1 MKVISTDLRPIKTRL
16 DSVSIPCRLR
26 VFSKFA
32 ISLVLF
38 LCLGIGNVW
47 GNDYTINGEC
57 TDWDDEPM
65 TVSTGG
71 NYEYFGP
78 ITTIW
83 NDFSVSDGVNTY
95 GSASV
100 VDGFN
105 STDVTIGDNGGGL
118 AYVDNSDDPYYIIVW
133 YPNTDFNSNS
143 TPVICAST
151 TLPDDT
157 SIPSGD
163 KVIYSATAIATSNV
177 AVPHSSNLTVPSTAA
192 TITGG
197 TMVIY
202 NRYSSDDL
210 TPIRP
215 NFGPTGDQMP
225 AFYLSGGSVSFQV
238 NISGYTLEDGDIISA
253 KIYARQYAVDGNGLW
268 FSTSSSR
275 PGSAPTEKA
284 VASSAAG
291 SAWTNVSYTVTS
303 SDALNGVSS
312 FYIYLGLRDQSKTTI
327 VFTDFVITRPA
338 VCAAPN
344 HVDITGTNKYLGGQ
358 TVSLTATAYSTAGTG
373 SPIAAGNITGYQWQK
388 EINSVWTNVTN
399 GTTDG
404 VTISGAT
411 TNILQITPCTH
422 QNSGQYRCI
431 ISTGATCSTTSD
443 AYGVHIFSIYGHYY
457 GGEYAH
463 NEITWTSG
471 TTGTAT
477 IHLNAS
483 STYLFKVWSNDGYYY
498 GNGTNNYIIQP
509 INWNCGTGNS
519 EMRLLTGPEGDYT
532 FTVNIEHGLDGSPY
546 VNLQVAYP
554 SVSHPS
560 TGYMY
565 ITKWWGTC
573 YVHYWEGTNNA
584 LSPWGYDPALNSDR
598 YVEICGT
605 NYWYFPVIDTY
616 NKVIAK
622 DAAGDP
628 SNTTGDQVSTDHGG
642 KYITHDGSWGW
653 HDFTTYTISFNN
665 GGGSGTM
672 SSITGICPNDN
683 QAIPAN
689 LFTKPTYVFD
699 HWTANVNV
707 TVGGATVTAGDP
719 IANGATIQNITS
731 NITLTAQWVYG
742 GPTIVNIPGTVN
754 KGNVLDVSDDTWWT
768 TDNDYYDFGTGS
780 GASSRSIEWTVN
792 LTASGVYSVTEDFY
806 SVYTTFWKGHQWY
819 IELIDDGDNV
829 VSDYTSTQVWL
840 EHGPRTDALTW
851 DLSGVTPGEYTLR
864 VTNPWSGSEPKL
876 KSLTFAIPFT
886 YTKVPD
892 RAEYGDSGDA
902 HRAYGT
908 IEDDVVT
915 VPLSS
920 TGAIS
925 KNDATRTLIIGSET
939 VVAPETEDGRLDNI
953 PYDKDPFYT
962 YAYPVW
968 RFDHWD
974 ITDLNDI
981 KAVYIPTFAVDY
993 QTNGGVINNDPYA
1006 HWYRYTGREEDYTEL
1021 PMNLTKEGF
1030 VFAGWYQ
1037 NSTTQLF
1044 STLPGHY
1051 YGNYAIECTGEYS
1064 TECDY
1069 RLKAHWILDCDEA
1082 QVLSGV
1088 KITGSGTSSYD
1099 LYGYNEEEYAGT
1111 PVVNVGST
1119 TVTADA
1125 DNDGNNETGY
1135 ELDTNGSSIVFAT
1148 LKKGDFRAGDLVRV
1162 VITRKNTNRIISGSY
1177 DNITLYYGTGTSDA
1191 RVLVNIQRI
1200 KSDTIVEYYLDADDV
1215 VEMASY
1221 TANGVGVFRES
1232 SNGEN
1237 PCVYSV
1243 EIIGCRDL
1251 VFDDAHGTHVW
1262 SDPLNW
1268 GPTHSE
1274 IPHYYQATRINK
1286 PCIVDIANAK
1296 ALNVKLCKQ
1305 YEDRNGSLV
1314 INANAGLEVTQR
1326 VSEVHGTDY
1335 STLYPVQASDLVI
1348 LSNASNQGALVH
1360 GDNGSNTHATVQL
1373 YARGANA
1380 PANTATWQ
1388 YMGVPF
1394 SDVTRAQSHYY
1405 GAWMC
1410 EWIENTA
1417 GNAGSNWKWVEN
1429 EDHLYPFVGYC
1440 LTQEAAM
1447 KYTNTGTLVPST
1459 NKTLSLTYAGT
1470 TGYTGWNMFANS
1482 YMAPIQ
1488 IANFID
1494 GDFVGDVDKTIYLFN
1509 TGINKGNQTDWPDQ
1523 DTELGNAGQ
1532 YVAVPIHT
1540 AVYLNNNY
1548 IPPMQG
1554 FYLLCRSAGTT
1565 TVTLNYERLVRNIGG
1580 ALSVNPTRAPKAEQ
1594 TMPMLRIDVKGSHFS
1609 DKLYIF
1615 ENEEQTND
1623 FDNGWD
1629 GYKFDGETYA
1639 PQLMT
1644 RTSDLDLAV
1653 DVSPAFGGKRI
1664 AFRVGE
1670 DNEYTLHFSTTEQGL
1685 QLRDL
1690 KTNAV
1695 VDIVDGGEYSFM
1707 AFNTTSEER
1716 FEIIDNRQQIP
1727 NGIDEIPVDATG
1739 KILDMTVYTMDGRLV
1754 LHRTTDFNK
1763 PLGLPQN
1770 GTYIVYLTTTTG
1782 KHVHKIVF

>member
-1 MKVISTDLRPIKTRL
+1 MCS
-16 DSVSIPCRLR
+16 S
-26 VFSKFA
+26 
-32 ISLVLF
+32 SLYAYKYN
-38 LCLGIGNVW
+38 GDDNGW
-47 GNDYTINGEC
+47 GKDA
-57 TDWDDEPM
+57 M

-71 NYEYFGP
+71 NYEWWGP
-78 ITTIW
+78 TSRKWHDFVIQS
-83 NDFSVSDGVNTY
+83 NDNATTY
-95 GSASV
+95 GASY
-100 VDGFN
+100 VDDGWN
-105 STDVTIGDNGGGL
+105 GADVETGNYGDDC
-118 AYVDNSDDPYYIIVW
+118 YVDNEGEISYYIIVW
-133 YPNTDFNSNS
+133 YPNTAFNDTSD
-143 TPVICAST
+143 PKICAST
-151 TLPDDT
+151 FKPDDT
-157 SIPSGD
+157 GSSC
-163 KVIYSATAIATSNV
+163 TA
-177 AVPHSSNLTVPSTAA
+177 PSTASVSPTETA
-192 TITGG
+192 GWRYSLGETIDLTCTATGG
-197 TMVIY
+197 
-202 NRYSSDDL
+202 
-210 TPIRP
+210 
-215 NFGPTGDQMP
+215 
-225 AFYLSGGSVSFQV
+225 SG
-238 NISGYTLEDGDIISA
+238 
-253 KIYARQYAVDGNGLW
+253 
-268 FSTSSSR
+268 
-275 PGSAPTEKA
+275 
-284 VASSAAG
+284 
-291 SAWTNVSYTVTS
+291 SYT
-303 SDALNGVSS
+303 
-312 FYIYLGLRDQSKTTI
+312 
-327 VFTDFVITRPA
+327 
-338 VCAAPN
+338 
-344 HVDITGTNKYLGGQ
+344 
-358 TVSLTATAYSTAGTG
+358 
-373 SPIAAGNITGYQWQK
+373 YQWQK
-388 EINSVWTNVTN
+388 YIGSTWTDINPATNA
-399 GTTDG
+399 
-404 VTISGAT
+404 SAAT
-411 TNILQITPCTH
+411 SRLQIPNCT
-422 QNSGQYRCI
+422 SSDGGEYRCI
-431 ISTGATCSTTSD
+431 VSTGSGCELTSD
-443 AYGVHIFSIYGHYY
+443 NGDGYFVRVFTFNGNYSGSAFV
-457 GGEYAH
+457 ENA
-463 NEITWTSG
+463 ITWTGANTGTVTINLDAARTYNFKITDNDGKWFGNPGTMVKDVTTPWGFGSEDG
-471 TTGTAT
+471 NATLTTGAYGSGNYVFT
-477 IHLNAS
+477 I
-483 STYLFKVWSNDGYYY
+483 D
-498 GNGTNNYIIQP
+498 IQHA
-509 INWNCGTGNS
+509 
-519 EMRLLTGPEGDYT
+519 GDAP
-532 FTVNIEHGLDGSPY
+532 SPY
-546 VNLQVAYP
+546 VNVGVTYPTKTTYLELCSDWSAATAKYAVYYWKGGDNGWTDFMTATTCGDAYYVDIPVWATNCVFGRFNP
-554 SVSHPS
+554 SKGS
-560 TGYMY
+560 TGNWDD
-565 ITKWWGTC
+565 KWNKTTDQTLNASYNYLYNVSGTGDAYSGTWGTYTPPTYSITFNGNGNSSGSMSNMTGISC
-573 YVHYWEGTNNA
+573 GGSATLTSNA
-584 LSPWGYDPALNSDR
+584 FTKTSNIFDVWN
-598 YVEICGT
+598 T
-605 NYWYFPVIDTY
+605 
-616 NKVIAK
+616 
-622 DAAGDP
+622 AA
-628 SNTTGDQVSTDHGG
+628 
-642 KYITHDGSWGW
+642 DGSGVP
-653 HDFTTYTISFNN
+653 YTD
-665 GGGSGTM
+665 GAL
-672 SSITGICPNDN
+672 IT
-683 QAIPAN
+683 
-689 LFTKPTYVFD
+689 
-699 HWTANVNV
+699 
-707 TVGGATVTAGDP
+707 
-719 IANGATIQNITS
+719 NITS
-731 NITLTAQWVYG
+731 NITLYAQWDDEDCEVMFEGAACGPVGSPSFSASIGSVAMYHNNPENSTSNYTYLSSDGYLWLTPKSGTYFTPGDKIKAIVYNQSSG
-742 GPTIVNIPGTVN
+742 TTYTTGFRIGSNAYTTSIPPRSYRTIEHTLVAADIVDGKVKILRGIPDNGYGCFVQIRAFDCETTEPSGVVTIPGTVN
-754 KGNVLDVSDDTWWT
+754 KGNVSDVSDDTWWT

-925 KNDATRTLIIGSET
+925 KNDATRTLTIGSET

-1360 GDNGSNTHATVQL
+1360 GDNGSNTHATVQF
-1373 YARGANA
+1373 YARGNGTG
-1380 PANTATWQ
+1380 PRGENLGTATWQ

-1394 SDVTRAQSHYY
+1394 SDVTNAQSHYY

-1410 EWIENTA
+1410 QWIEDTE
-1417 GNAGSNWKWVEN
+1417 GNAGSNWKWVGN
-1429 EDHLYPFVGYC
+1429 NDALTPFAGYC
-1440 LTQEAAM
+1440 LTQNGSM
-1447 KYTNTGTLVPST
+1447 TYTNAGTLVSSA
-1459 NKTLSLTYAGT
+1459 NHVLSLTYAGT
-1470 TGYTGWNMFANS
+1470 DYKGWNMFANS
-1482 YMAPIQ
+1482 WMAPIN
-1488 IANFID
+1488 IAQFED
-1494 GDFVGDVDKTIYLFN
+1494 ADFTGDVDKSIYLFN
-1509 TGINKGNQTDWPDQ
+1509 TGISDGETGATAGSASSAAGN
-1523 DTELGNAGQ
+1523 
-1532 YVAVPIHT
+1532 YVAVPINSAGSMLESNRT
-1540 AVYLNNNY
+1540 IA
-1548 IPPMQG
+1548 PMQG
-1554 FYLLCRSAGTT
+1554 FYLLATGETSAS
-1565 TVTLNYERLVRNIGG
+1565 VTLDYNKLVRKSDHS
-1580 ALSVNPTRAPKAEQ
+1580 ALSVLPNRAPAKIQSDEEDSE
-1594 TMPMLRIDVKGSHFS
+1594 MPRIIIDVKGEHFS
-1609 DKLYIF
+1609 DRLYIF
-1615 ENEEQTND
+1615 ENPDQTNG

-1629 GYKFDGETYA
+1629 GWKFEGESYA

-1644 RTSDLDLAV
+1644 RTGDLDLAV
-1653 DVSPAFGGKRI
+1653 DVSPAFDGKRI

-1670 DNEYTLHFSTTEQGL
+1670 DSEYTLHFSSTEDGL
-1685 QLRDL
+1685 YLRDL
-1690 KTNAV
+1690 TTNDTVA
-1695 VDIVDGGEYSFM
+1695 IASGNSYSFM
-1707 AFNTTSEER
+1707 AFNSVSEER
-1716 FEIIDNRQQIP
+1716 FEIIDRRNEIP
-1727 NGIDEIPVDATG
+1727 SGWDEIKNDASFD
-1739 KILDMTVYTMDGRLV
+1739 ILDMTVYTADGRLV
-1754 LHRTTDFNK
+1754 LHRTNDFNK
-1763 PLGLPQN
+1763 PLALPQN
-1770 GTYIVYLTTTTG
+1770 GTYIVYLTTTAG